1 MKEICETCGSEFDET
16 EYMQFVKLL
25 VNNDEKNKIEDFT
38 TQKLCVDCFTKN
50 EFPNTNFSV
59 IEKVV

>member
-1 MKEICETCGSEFDET
+1 MKEKCKTCGSEFDET

-25 VNNDEKNKIEDFT
+25 VDNDEKNKIEAFT

-50 EFPNTNFSV
+50 EFPNINFFLYKYLV
-59 IEKVV
+59 

>member
-1 MKEICETCGSEFDET
+1 MKEKCKTCGSEFDET

-25 VNNDEKNKIEDFT
+25 VDNDDKNKIEAFT

-50 EFPNTNFSV
+50 EVPNISFSV
-59 IEKVV
+59 IEKAV